1 MTYDEDTLA
10 LFTETQPAGGVTLTR
25 KHDAKGRSSGFFLGA
40 EENPDYEVAYGYD
53 AG

>member
-10 LFTETQPAGGVTLTR
+10 LLSETQPAAGVTLTR
-25 KHDAKGRSSGFFLGA
+25 KRDAMGRSAGFFLGA